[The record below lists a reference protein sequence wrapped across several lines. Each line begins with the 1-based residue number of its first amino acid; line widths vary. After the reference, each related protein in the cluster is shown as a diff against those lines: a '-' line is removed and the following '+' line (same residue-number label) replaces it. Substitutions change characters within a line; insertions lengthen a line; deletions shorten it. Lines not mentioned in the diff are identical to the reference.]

1 MDYQFSTE
9 PKDGYL
15 HVRVQGENRPSTV
28 RRYLD
33 DLLEACLREH
43 CPNVLLEEDLEGPR
57 LGIGE
62 IFAIIQEKSAA
73 FRPAMHVIAYVDL
86 RATDPAN
93 MRFAEDA
100 AVNRGVTLG
109 VFGTLTQAEQWL
121 RRKLDPP
128 APERSPA
135 PRPGATEDRA
145 SAPGS

>member
-1 MDYQFSTE
+1 MTAEPESTGTSVRMEYQFSAE

-15 HVRVQGENRPSTV
+15 HVRVQGENHPSTI

-33 DLLEACLREH
+33 ELLQACLRED

-57 LGIGE
+57 LGLGD

-73 FRPAMHVIAYVDL
+73 FRPVMQVVAYVDL
-86 RATDPAN
+86 RATNPAN

-109 VFGTLTQAEQWL
+109 VFRTVTDAEQWL
-121 RRKLDPP
+121 KKKL
-128 APERSPA
+128 SP
-135 PRPGATEDRA
+135 PGA
-145 SAPGS
+145 